1 MKTFFLSIL
10 CFITFNCFS
19 QYIGVKVRYTD
30 TRLVDNSPL
39 PPSREN
45 RLILSFFK
53 VSDAGVYTPT
63 IPPYDIAIYKEGYQY
78 GSPIGSVLDSNGNNY
93 PGYPMTAPHVVAYSN
108 TYGLTSIE
116 CDPNL
121 VTTYAVTGQEL
132 DCGFIRVSHWEMN
145 GITGWIGELFT
156 APNVCLPYYPD
167 PHPYN
172 SAPGNLN
179 FTWPIT
185 PTPPYNKYSFT
196 CTDTVQYGVMRGVI
210 PHADWGEPLPVKFAN
225 VKGSIDATNKITIS
239 WSNLTEFDILRY
251 VIERSVDGISFYS
264 IGTVL
269 PAINNGSR
277 ADYSFF
283 DVQVD
288 KKNYYRIKAVEN
300 NIRFFYSTVLS
311 LTAADHNSNPG
322 DNNPSLSIYPNPVSE
337 GTFTFR
343 LTNAEKGNYSYSLY
357 NSSGRQLF
365 YKLILHY
372 GGDIIRQVNLT
383 GLQSG
388 IYQLVLRSETKKYS
402 IKIVNVN

>member
-53 VSDAGVYTPT
+53 VSDSGVYTPT
-63 IPPYDIAIYKEGYQY
+63 ILPYDIAIYKEGLQY
-78 GSPIGSVLDSNGNNY
+78 GSPTGGVTDSSGNNY
-93 PGYPMTAPHVVAYSN
+93 PGYLMTAPHVVAYSN
-108 TYGLTSIE
+108 SYSLTSIE

-121 VTTYAVTGQEL
+121 VTTYPVSGQEL
-132 DCGFIRVSHWEMN
+132 DCGFIRVSHWVMDTV
-145 GITGWIGELFT
+145 TGFVGEIFT
-156 APNVCLPYYPD
+156 APNVCLPFYYD
-167 PHPYN
+167 PHPY
-172 SAPGNLN
+172 SIAPGNLN

-185 PTPPYNKYSFT
+185 PTPPYNKYGFT
-196 CTDTVQYGVMRGVI
+196 CTDTVQYAIMRGVI
-210 PHADWGEPLPVKFAN
+210 PHADPIGPLPVRFAN
-225 VKGSIDATNKITIS
+225 VKGHIDAANKITIS
-239 WSNLTEFDILRY
+239 WSNLTESDILQY
-251 VIERSVDGISFYS
+251 VIERSVDGISFHS

-283 DVQVD
+283 DVQTD
-288 KKNYYRIKAVEN
+288 KRNYYRIKAVEN
-300 NIRFFYSTVLS
+300 NRRFFYSTVIS

-322 DNNPSLSIYPNPVSE
+322 DNNPSLSIYPNPVSD

-357 NSSGRQLF
+357 NPSGRQLF
-365 YKLILHY
+365 YKLILHN

-383 GLQSG
+383 GLASG
-388 IYQLVLRSETKKYS
+388 VYQLVMRSENKKYS
-402 IKIVNVN
+402 QKIVYVN